1 MIENEQ
7 SQQMKSLRLIS
18 PELYH
23 QIITALQ
30 EFNIHSYDIL
40 LKAVE
45 KKAGIQVILYYGQ
58 HFAHH
63 QTALFSPQ
71 AIKEQD
77 DDLTAFINI
86 VSDDCKKT
94 MIDDYF
100 NIMAP

>member
-23 QIITALQ
+23 QMITALQ
-30 EFNIHSYDIL
+30 AFNIHSYDIL

-45 KKAGIQVILYYGQ
+45 KKAGIQVVLYYGQ
-58 HFAHH
+58 NFARH
-63 QTALFSPQ
+63 QTALFSPET
-71 AIKEQD
+71 IKEQG
-77 DDLTAFINI
+77 DDLTTFIKI
-86 VSDDCKKT
+86 VSDDCKKS

-100 NIMAP
+100 DMMAP